1 VTTTDPPQVADSS
14 NPPTHVAPVTSIFAG
29 APSWLRV
36 AGGTGWLVLGVAGAA
51 AVGVWAVAYTH
62 ELVVPFL
69 FAAVL
74 AILFTPVVEWMTRHR
89 IPRVLAAV
97 LILLGLVVLAVI
109 STVAVVQ
116 GIAQEAPEIGSV
128 ISEAEDEVSAWLTSA
143 GVSPSTAA
151 DATSSAVNAGESAT
165 RTLVSGLLSGLGALS
180 SILFMLFIG
189 SVIFLFMLLHS
200 ARYQAWV
207 VRHSGL
213 SLGAI
218 EPVVH
223 DSASAIRGYFKGTT
237 ILAVTNAVPV
247 GITAWLLG
255 IPLVG
260 AIALVTFITAYV
272 PFYGAIIAGLFA
284 CLIALGSQGL
294 TTALIMLA
302 VLLLVNNV
310 LQNFFAPF
318 AYGSSLQLDPL
329 VVLLVTTGA
338 GLIGGVGLIV
348 LAAPLTA
355 IITRAAARL
364 AAAREA
370 AVVPVVSPT
379 EATALRQS
387 G

>member
-1 VTTTDPPQVADSS
+1 
-14 NPPTHVAPVTSIFAG
+14 
-29 APSWLRV
+29 
-36 AGGTGWLVLGVAGAA
+36 
-51 AVGVWAVAYTH
+51 
-62 ELVVPFL
+62 
-69 FAAVL
+69 
-74 AILFTPVVEWMTRHR
+74 M
-89 IPRVLAAV
+89 
-97 LILLGLVVLAVI
+97 AVI

-128 ISEAEDEVSAWLTSA
+128 MSEAEDEVSAWLTSA
-143 GVSPSTAA
+143 GISPPAAA
-151 DATSSAVNAGESAT
+151 DATSSAVNAGQSAT
-165 RTLVSGLLSGLGALS
+165 RTLVSGILSGLGALS

-189 SVIFLFMLLHS
+189 SVIFLFMLLNG
-200 ARYQAWV
+200 ARYKAWF

-213 SLGAI
+213 SLGTI

-255 IPLVG
+255 VPLVG

-338 GLIGGVGLIV
+338 GLIGGVPLIV

-370 AVVPVVSPT
+370 AVAPVVPPT
-379 EATALRQS
+379 EATALPQS

>member
-1 VTTTDPPQVADSS
+1 MRERLAVTTTDPPQVADTS
-14 NPPTHVAPVTSIFAG
+14 NPPMQVGPATSIFAG

-36 AGGTGWLVLGVAGAA
+36 AGSTGWLVLGVAGAA

-89 IPRVLAAV
+89 I
-97 LILLGLVVLAVI
+97 LLGLVVMAVI

-143 GVSPSTAA
+143 GISPSTAA
-151 DATSSAVNAGESAT
+151 DATSSAVNAGQSAT
-165 RTLVSGLLSGLGALS
+165 RTLVSGVLSGLGALS

-189 SVIFLFMLLHS
+189 SVIFLFMLLHG

-213 SLGAI
+213 SLGTI

-338 GLIGGVGLIV
+338 GLIGGVALIV

-370 AVVPVVSPT
+370 AVAPLVPPT
-379 EATALRQS
+379 EATALPQS